1 MEFLALI
8 VALAIYAWRGDG
20 APVQQDRWYASFQ
33 QFLASW
39 MSGRGLQIAGVVL
52 PVLLL
57 EVLYLVLGGVLGG
70 LPEFALLVAVLLY
83 ALGRGNLGVAVA
95 AYLERWS
102 RGDFQAAHEVLMES
116 PSVDSA
122 EGIDSP
128 PTLHAAAR
136 RRLYYRA
143 FERAY
148 AVIFWFVL
156 GGPAAALAYRLA
168 RLQKEEPASVS
179 SAAPDRLP
187 LCAWLEWVPARL
199 LALSFA
205 LVGDFDAC
213 LRRWREL
220 FAESNAAAV
229 DVLEVCGNAAL
240 GTREP
245 HTAESQEQL
254 VSRSAAEIESVQ
266 VLHRRA
272 MVVWLVVVAL
282 LAMIG

>member
-1 MEFLALI
+1 VEFLALV

-20 APVQQDRWYASFQ
+20 APVQQDGWYGSLQ

-39 MSGRGLQIAGVVL
+39 MSGRGLQIAGVIL

-83 ALGRGNLGVAVA
+83 SLGRGNLGMAVA

-116 PSVDSA
+116 PAVDSS
-122 EGIDSP
+122 EGIDDPLS
-128 PTLHAAAR
+128 LHAAAR

-143 FERAY
+143 FERVY
-148 AVIFWFVL
+148 AVVFWFVL

-168 RLQKEEPASVS
+168 WLQEETPASP
-179 SAAPDRLP
+179 AAPDRLP
-187 LCAWLEWVPARL
+187 LRAWLEWIPARL

-220 FAESNAAAV
+220 FSESNAAAV
-229 DVLEVCGNAAL
+229 DVLESCGNAAL

-245 HTAESQEQL
+245 VTAESQEQL
-254 VSRSAAEIESVQ
+254 VARGAADIESVQ

>member
-1 MEFLALI
+1 MEFLALV

-20 APVQQDRWYASFQ
+20 APVQQDGWYASFQ

-39 MSGRGLQIAGVVL
+39 MSGRGLQIAGVIL

-83 ALGRGNLGVAVA
+83 VLGRGNLGVAVA

-102 RGDFQAAHEVLMES
+102 RGDFQAAHQLLMES

-128 PTLHAAAR
+128 SSLHAAAR

-143 FERAY
+143 FERVY

-168 RLQKEEPASVS
+168 WLQEETPAS
-179 SAAPDRLP
+179 APAPDRLP
-187 LCAWLEWVPARL
+187 LRAWLEWIPARL

-213 LRRWREL
+213 LRQWRGL
-220 FAESNAAAV
+220 FSENQAAAV
-229 DVLEVCGNAAL
+229 DVLESCGNAAL
-240 GTREP
+240 GAREP
-245 HTAESQEQL
+245 ATPESQEQL
-254 VSRSAAEIESVQ
+254 VSRGAAEIESVQ